1 MVHDN
6 KYNNNITSD
15 KQQQLQLQLQQPAPH
30 FNLMFKHKNNDKLY
44 YCNIL
49 LSI

>member
-6 KYNNNITSD
+6 KCNNNNNISS
-15 KQQQLQLQLQQPAPH
+15 KQQQQQHPAPH